1 MQISDLVGQY
11 NYAVSAGAEKVTG
24 TKGVENLV
32 SSLKSLT
39 KGNIFEGTVSSMKN
53 GKVTLALSNGTQ
65 LSARLD
71 GKVALSE
78 GQSMFFQ
85 VKSNDGST
93 ISIRP
98 FVVDGNG
105 VNYTLMQA
113 LSAAGLP
120 VESNYLSMVN
130 KMMEE
135 QMPIDRSSLQ
145 QMARLANANGSIDV
159 RTLVQMSKLGIEITK
174 ENAAQFENYLGDK
187 QAITAAIDSLID
199 ELPMAMQGSSLS
211 EEALRQMN
219 SQVLSVITEGTGP
232 VPEGVPAV
240 AGEGFFQAAGA
251 SQVVEAGMETPAPA
265 SPAAGSPVAESPVAA
280 SPAAEPLQTVVQTAA
295 QPSEGENLLLQ
306 AAAATAEGVEFIMAE
321 ENPQMS
327 VTQEAGDTA
336 QNAAMAETPDA
347 QNAAETANAQNAA
360 AEHTNAANPQN
371 AQAAE
376 TPNAQNAAAENTNA
390 TNPQNAQTAMEVP
403 NAQAA
408 AKNADAQNNPD
419 VTAAKTPNAQNE
431 TSEHTNAAN
440 PQNASAAEPANAQN
454 AGVKA
459 ESPGTHNASAAADGA
474 HAQNAAAA
482 EPAPHTLAAVLN
494 ARQMD
499 HLNAMLK
506 GLVGQEHLHY
516 DGTKNVNALL
526 NDLRRLLDSSFPI
539 DREPLNRLLSSK
551 EFKALVKD
559 GLEQQWTIRPEELTG
574 SDKINKLYEK
584 LDRQMD
590 RIGQVLRATGQENA
604 NFTQTAADIRSNVEF
619 MNQIN
624 QAYTYV
630 QIPLKMSGQ
639 TASGELYVYTNRKSL
654 MEGDKELTA
663 FLHLDMD
670 NLGPTDISVKLLRR
684 EVSTNFYLENDAAYD
699 LIEQHLPILEER
711 LKSKGYNCK
720 VSVINESR
728 HVNFVE
734 DFLKKDQ
741 PSAGQLHR
749 YSFDMRA

>member
-65 LSARLD
+65 VSARLD
-71 GKVALSE
+71 GKVTLSE

-120 VESNYLSMVN
+120 AESNYLSMVN

-240 AGEGFFQAAGA
+240 AGEGVFQAAGA
-251 SQVVEAGMETPAPA
+251 SQAAEAGVETPASAFP
-265 SPAAGSPVAESPVAA
+265 GAESPVAGSPA
-280 SPAAEPLQTVVQTAA
+280 SVSPAAESFQTVVQTAA
-295 QPSEGENLLLQ
+295 QPVEGENLLLQ
-306 AAAATAEGVEFIMAE
+306 AAAATAEGVEFVMAE

-327 VTQEAGDTA
+327 VTQEAGDIA
-336 QNAAMAETPDA
+336 QNTATTENPGA
-347 QNAAETANAQNAA
+347 QNAAENANAQNAT
-360 AEHTNAANPQN
+360 AENTNAANTQN
-371 AQAAE
+371 VQAAE

-390 TNPQNAQTAMEVP
+390 ANTH

-419 VTAAKTPNAQNE
+419 VTAARTPNAQNAAAE
-431 TSEHTNAAN
+431 YANAAN
-440 PQNASAAEPANAQN
+440 TQNAPAAEPANAQN
-454 AGVKA
+454 TGVKA
-459 ESPGTHNASAAADGA
+459 DSPGTQNASAAADGA
-474 HAQNAAAA
+474 HAQSTAPA

-494 ARQMD
+494 DRQMD
-499 HLNAMLK
+499 HLNTMLK

-526 NDLRRLLDSSFPI
+526 NDLRGLLDSKFPV
-539 DREPLNRLLSSK
+539 DREHLNRLLSSK

-711 LKSKGYNCK
+711 LKAKGYNCK

>member
-65 LSARLD
+65 VSARLD
-71 GKVALSE
+71 GKVTLSE

-120 VESNYLSMVN
+120 AESNYLSMVN

-211 EEALRQMN
+211 EEALRKMN

-240 AGEGFFQAAGA
+240 AGEGVFQAAGA
-251 SQVVEAGMETPAPA
+251 SQAAEAGVETPASAFP
-265 SPAAGSPVAESPVAA
+265 GAESPVAGSPA
-280 SPAAEPLQTVVQTAA
+280 SISPAAEPFQTVVQTAA
-295 QPSEGENLLLQ
+295 QPVEGENLLLQ
-306 AAAATAEGVEFIMAE
+306 AAAATAEGVEFVMAE

-327 VTQEAGDTA
+327 VTQEAGDIA
-336 QNAAMAETPDA
+336 QNTATTENPGA
-347 QNAAETANAQNAA
+347 QNAAENANAQNAT
-360 AEHTNAANPQN
+360 AENTNAANTQN
-371 AQAAE
+371 VPAAE

-390 TNPQNAQTAMEVP
+390 ANTH

-419 VTAAKTPNAQNE
+419 VTAARNPNAQNAAA
-431 TSEHTNAAN
+431 EHANAAN
-440 PQNASAAEPANAQN
+440 TQNAPAAEPANAQN
-454 AGVKA
+454 TGVKA
-459 ESPGTHNASAAADGA
+459 DSPGTQNASAAADGA
-474 HAQNAAAA
+474 HAQSTAPA

-494 ARQMD
+494 DRQMD
-499 HLNAMLK
+499 HLNTMLK

-526 NDLRRLLDSSFPI
+526 NDLRGLLDSKFPV
-539 DREPLNRLLSSK
+539 DREHLNRLLSSK

-711 LKSKGYNCK
+711 LKAKGYNCK

>member
-65 LSARLD
+65 VSARLD
-71 GKVALSE
+71 GKVTLSE

-120 VESNYLSMVN
+120 AESNYLSMVN

-240 AGEGFFQAAGA
+240 AGEGVFQAAGA
-251 SQVVEAGMETPAPA
+251 SQAAEAGVETPASAFP
-265 SPAAGSPVAESPVAA
+265 GAESPVAGSPA
-280 SPAAEPLQTVVQTAA
+280 SVSSAAEPFQTVVQTAA
-295 QPSEGENLLLQ
+295 QPVEGENLLLQ
-306 AAAATAEGVEFIMAE
+306 AAAATAEGVEFVMAE

-327 VTQEAGDTA
+327 VTQEAGDIA
-336 QNAAMAETPDA
+336 QNTATTENPGA
-347 QNAAETANAQNAA
+347 QNAAENANAQNAT
-360 AEHTNAANPQN
+360 AENTNAANTQN
-371 AQAAE
+371 VPAAE

-390 TNPQNAQTAMEVP
+390 ANTH

-419 VTAAKTPNAQNE
+419 VTAARNPNAQNAAAE
-431 TSEHTNAAN
+431 NTSAENT
-440 PQNASAAEPANAQN
+440 QNAPAAEPANAQN
-454 AGVKA
+454 TGVKA
-459 ESPGTHNASAAADGA
+459 DSPGTQNASAAADGA
-474 HAQNAAAA
+474 HAQSTAPA

-494 ARQMD
+494 DRQMD
-499 HLNAMLK
+499 HLNTMLK

-526 NDLRRLLDSSFPI
+526 NDLRGLLDSKFPV
-539 DREPLNRLLSSK
+539 DREHLNRLLSSK

-711 LKSKGYNCK
+711 LKAKGYNCK